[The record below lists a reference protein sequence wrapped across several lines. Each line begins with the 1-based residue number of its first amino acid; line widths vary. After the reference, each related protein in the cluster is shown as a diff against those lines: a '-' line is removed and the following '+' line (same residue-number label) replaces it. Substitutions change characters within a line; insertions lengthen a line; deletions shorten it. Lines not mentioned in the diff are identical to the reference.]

1 MLHTR
6 MICLGSVAGS
16 VIQATGRT
24 DFEDGSRTG
33 TKLEVR
39 NGLQSVR
46 TIPEVN
52 MVSPLGLAMTL
63 GAVWRHNSCVRVEAD
78 QRPTCQVP
86 RNQWYSITAVIVV
99 LGLNWPRS

>member
-1 MLHTR
+1 M
-6 MICLGSVAGS
+6 CLESVAGS

-46 TIPEVN
+46 TIPGIN
-52 MVSPLGLAMTL
+52 LVSPLGLAMTL
-63 GAVWRHNSCVRVEAD
+63 GAVWRHKFL
-78 QRPTCQVP
+78 
-86 RNQWYSITAVIVV
+86 Y
-99 LGLNWPRS
+99 

>member
-1 MLHTR
+1 MA
-6 MICLGSVAGS
+6 SS

-46 TIPEVN
+46 TIPGIN
-52 MVSPLGLAMTL
+52 LVSPLGLAMTL
-63 GAVWRHNSCVRVEAD
+63 GAVWGHKFL
-78 QRPTCQVP
+78 
-86 RNQWYSITAVIVV
+86 Y
-99 LGLNWPRS
+99 

>member
-1 MLHTR
+1 MT
-6 MICLGSVAGS
+6 GSVN
-16 VIQATGRT
+16 QATGLP

-52 MVSPLGLAMTL
+52 MVSPFGPGHGLGGGV
-63 GAVWRHNSCVRVEAD
+63 GAKFPC
-78 QRPTCQVP
+78 
-86 RNQWYSITAVIVV
+86 
-99 LGLNWPRS
+99 

>member
-1 MLHTR
+1 M
-6 MICLGSVAGS
+6 VDS
-16 VIQATGRT
+16 VIQPSGRT
-24 DFEDGSRTG
+24 DFEDGLRTG

-39 NGLQSVR
+39 NGLQSVP

-52 MVSPLGLAMTL
+52 MVSPLGLAITL
-63 GAVWRHNSCVRVEAD
+63 GAVWGQNSCVRVKAD
-78 QRPTCQVP
+78 QRPTCQVQ

>member
-1 MLHTR
+1 M
-6 MICLGSVAGS
+6 GS

-24 DFEDGSRTG
+24 DFEDGLRTE

-46 TIPEVN
+46 TIPDEVN

-63 GAVWRHNSCVRVEAD
+63 GAVWGHNSCVRVKAD

-86 RNQWYSITAVIVV
+86 RNQWYSIRAVILV
-99 LGLNWPRS
+99 LGLNWPTLEYLIAEQA

>member
-1 MLHTR
+1 M
-6 MICLGSVAGS
+6 AGS

-24 DFEDGSRTG
+24 DFEDDSRTG

-52 MVSPLGLAMTL
+52 MVSPWGLAMTL
-63 GAVWRHNSCVRVEAD
+63 GALI
-78 QRPTCQVP
+78 P
-86 RNQWYSITAVIVV
+86 V
-99 LGLNWPRS
+99 LELRQTNVQLAKFRAISGIQLQLLLWC

>member
-1 MLHTR
+1 M
-6 MICLGSVAGS
+6 AGS
-16 VIQATGRT
+16 VNQATGLP
-24 DFEDGSRTG
+24 DFEDGLRTG

-46 TIPEVN
+46 TIPGIN
-52 MVSPLGLAMTL
+52 MASPLGLVMTL
-63 GAVWRHNSCVRVEAD
+63 GAVWGHNSCVKVKAD